1 MAEPS
6 KTTVYDTKT
15 ILFRILMVIVYV
27 IFGSAVFHYLEKDE
41 ASRKVATFEEY
52 YNKTMTSI
60 LSRHVANSTEIKIIM
75 AEIRRTFLQEV
86 FPKEWDILGGFNIS
100 IQAITT
106 VGKFSAN

>member
-6 KTTVYDTKT
+6 KTAVYDKKT

-27 IFGSAVFHYLEKDE
+27 IFGSVVFHHLEKDK
-41 ASRKVATFEEY
+41 ASRKVATFEDY

-60 LSRHVANSTEIKIIM
+60 LSRFVANASEIKIIM

-86 FPKEWDILGGFNIS
+86 FPKKWDMLGGFNIS

-106 VGKFSAN
+106 VG

>member
-6 KTTVYDTKT
+6 KTTVYDKKT

-27 IFGSAVFHYLEKDE
+27 IFGSAVFHHLEKDE
-41 ASRKVATFEEY
+41 ASRKVAIFEDY

-60 LSRHVANSTEIKIIM
+60 LSRFVTNASEIRIIM
-75 AEIRRTFLQEV
+75 AEIRITFLHKV

-106 VGKFSAN
+106 VG